1 MGENIEKQAR
11 PKFVKLLGQANDDYM
26 PLYKYWEAMEAGES
40 LKRCIQVISNII
52 LTSLGGYGGSG
63 LSDLGLKL
71 RTWVMMLEV
80 RLKKIW

>member
-1 MGENIEKQAR
+1 
-11 PKFVKLLGQANDDYM
+11 
-26 PLYKYWEAMEAGES
+26 MEAGES

-80 RLKKIW
+80 RLKKI